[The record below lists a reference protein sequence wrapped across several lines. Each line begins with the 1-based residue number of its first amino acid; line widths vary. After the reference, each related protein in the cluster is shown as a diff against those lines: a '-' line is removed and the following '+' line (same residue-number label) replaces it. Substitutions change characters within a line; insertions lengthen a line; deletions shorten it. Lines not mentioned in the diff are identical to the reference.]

1 MEDNSNQHQ
10 LSFGPLLNDQGQLHE
25 AGYAFALVKR
35 YDRSKIKAKK
45 SRIKEWDYYYVS
57 HGDYGVA
64 VTVADNGYM
73 SLVSAT
79 VLELGDKASDITKS
93 VMGLFP
99 LGKLHLP
106 ADSRIGDVLYEDKKG
121 NSFHFFHDGKR
132 RHLICAM
139 PDFGSKGQWFRCDI
153 TLEESD
159 GKSMVI
165 ATPFKKKH
173 HFYYNQK
180 INNQIAGGYAKVGE
194 KMYDFNKNSY
204 GVLDWG
210 RGVWT
215 YRNTWYWCSVN
226 ASYQGQPIGWN
237 LGYGFGDTKAAS
249 ENMLFIGKNAYKLDD
264 VRMDIPM
271 TAHGKDD
278 FMKPWKFRSNSG
290 DINLVFTPKYDRHYD
305 GNFLVLRSNQH
316 QVFGH
321 FSGYFVIEGKQIAVE
336 DIPGFAE
343 KVFNKW

>member
-79 VLELGDKASDITKS
+79 VLELGDKVSDITKS

-121 NSFHFFHDGKR
+121 NSFHFFHG
-132 RHLICAM
+132 
-139 PDFGSKGQWFRCDI
+139 
-153 TLEESD
+153 
-159 GKSMVI
+159 
-165 ATPFKKKH
+165 
-173 HFYYNQK
+173 
-180 INNQIAGGYAKVGE
+180 
-194 KMYDFNKNSY
+194 
-204 GVLDWG
+204 
-210 RGVWT
+210 
-215 YRNTWYWCSVN
+215 
-226 ASYQGQPIGWN
+226 
-237 LGYGFGDTKAAS
+237 
-249 ENMLFIGKNAYKLDD
+249 
-264 VRMDIPM
+264 
-271 TAHGKDD
+271 
-278 FMKPWKFRSNSG
+278 
-290 DINLVFTPKYDRHYD
+290 LV
-305 GNFLVLRSNQH
+305 
-316 QVFGH
+316 
-321 FSGYFVIEGKQIAVE
+321 A
-336 DIPGFAE
+336 
-343 KVFNKW
+343 